1 MFSIEQL
8 TAIGAEVVAGRVMY
22 NGENI
27 EGVWAQKGFVPAE
40 GSKLDGVKVPK
51 AAEAKA

>member
-1 MFSIEQL
+1 MFSVEQL
-8 TAIGAEVVAGRVMY
+8 SALGAEVVAGRVMY

-27 EGVWAQKGFVPAE
+27 EGTWTTKGFSPAE
-40 GSKLDGVKVPK
+40 GSALDGVKVPK